1 MFFFFEFR
9 IFVFNIKNLKN
20 IIMEEQNQKI
30 NSTST
35 KQNSFKGYNPISA
48 TISVLSKYAIF
59 EGRATR
65 SEFWYYILS
74 RTVIAIAFTVALI
87 IYATTNY
94 SYRSGPDFSL
104 LFWVFNWLLF
114 IPELAVGARRL
125 HDVGKSA
132 WYLLLYFYPVI
143 GWIVLLVWFCK
154 DSEGDNQYGPS
165 EKYKSN

>member
-1 MFFFFEFR
+1 
-9 IFVFNIKNLKN
+9 
-20 IIMEEQNQKI
+20 MEEQNQKI

-65 SEFWYYILS
+65 SEFWYYFLS

-94 SYRSGPDFSL
+94 LDNYYSYCYSYRSGPDFSL
-104 LFWVFNWLLF
+104 LFWVLAIFNWLLF
-114 IPELAVGARRL
+114 IPEFAVIVRRL

-143 GWIVLLVWFCK
+143 GWIVLLVWCCE

>member
-1 MFFFFEFR
+1 
-9 IFVFNIKNLKN
+9 
-20 IIMEEQNQKI
+20 MEEQNQKI
-30 NSTST
+30 NSTLT

-65 SEFWYYILS
+65 SEFWYYFLS
-74 RTVIAIAFTVALI
+74 RTVIGIVIVFTVALI
-87 IYATTNY
+87 ISAKTNYPDNYY
-94 SYRSGPDFSL
+94 SYRYSYHSGPDFSL
-104 LFWVFNWLLF
+104 LFWVLAIFDWLLF
-114 IPELAVGARRL
+114 IPEFAVTVRRL